1 MEVYIMTNANKIRQ
15 MTNDELI
22 SFLFNLQLESYV
34 AGGFENEEL
43 IRTEDEWEK
52 WLNQDSI

>member
-1 MEVYIMTNANKIRQ
+1 MTNANKIRQ

>member
-1 MEVYIMTNANKIRQ
+1 MKKTNADKIRL

-34 AGGFENEEL
+34 AGNFENEEL
-43 IRTEDEWEK
+43 IRTEDEWEE
-52 WLNQDSI
+52 WLNQDSV